1 MYSFWVF
8 LSMLVKG
15 MACRSCPFLISM
27 LITKHWANATVVIKH
42 YPPIALMINR
52 HIFRF
57 FIRMDKV
64 SAFIRFGR
72 VRMYPS
78 VTGFAHVD
86 KV

>member
-8 LSMLVKG
+8 LSGCWLRAWLIG
-15 MACRSCPFLISM
+15 HALFLM
-27 LITKHWANATVVIKH
+27 LIAEHWANVTIVVKH

-52 HIFRF
+52 HIFRA

-72 VRMYPS
+72 VRMNVPMAI
-78 VTGFAHVD
+78 FAHVD